1 MEDFLEG
8 GVFGGVIEEDVKS
21 TLKTCPLTN
30 LTGECLFGDLDY
42 DMKKS
47 RYKSLSSRSTHC
59 MWKHNQWLTQQSPK
73 SVQKLIQKGIE
84 YGPKWKKEQRDEQKL
99 VAETVKHR
107 IVENKR
113 KKDERQIKSKER
125 HPAALNAMFGVEL
138 ASTKEELDTIFH
150 GPKATE
156 RLKKQI
162 RYRSLV
168 KEQQVTLSG
177 NKRALYD
184 KLLSLITAP
193 KQISTSDSESE
204 SGGGE
209 SSKFG

>member
-1 MEDFLEG
+1 MSFDKFDRR
-8 GVFGGVIEEDVKS
+8 V
-21 TLKTCPLTN
+21 
-30 LTGECLFGDLDY
+30 LFGDLDY
-42 DMKKS
+42 DMKKN

-59 MWKHNQWLTQQSPK
+59 MWKHNQTAKWLTQQSPK

-99 VAETVKHR
+99 VAETVKQQ

-125 HPAALNAMFGVEL
+125 HLAALNAMFGVEL

-156 RLKKQI
+156 RLKEQI
-162 RYRSLV
+162 RYRLLV
-168 KEQQVTLSG
+168 KERQITLSG

-193 KQISTSDSESE
+193 KQISTSE